1 MEDKD
6 FYDSNLGIFMSTFVV
21 LLLFPLSSMILFLL
35 ALKERCLSRDRR
47 LIKSLSQIARYISQ
61 P

>member
-21 LLLFPLSSMILFLL
+21 LLPFPLSSMILFLL